1 MSTALHRRLGPA
13 DIEKFSSHYLNEGR
27 KQESWRIDAV
37 EVEDGRLRATV
48 SMRSTYVSTTDDKG
62 FHLTI
67 FSTLEFLSQLM
78 IVYAHVKAGLAEKTL
93 EGWMGES
100 ETRSVRASFSRA
112 RFDAGHSM
120 MSASR
125 LRRRIASPSAARLVR
140 RACGFPPAAPDAA
153 CSRQ

>member
-13 DIEKFSSHYLNEGR
+13 EIEMFSSHYLNEGR

-48 SMRSTYVSTTDDKG
+48 SMRSTYVSRTDHKG

-78 IVYAHVKAGLAEKTL
+78 IVYAHVKAGLTEKTL
-93 EGWMGES
+93 EGWMVES
-100 ETRSVRASFSRA
+100 ETRSVRAIRNPDRIDVEMEVLA
-112 RFDAGHSM
+112 MRKRGHNLYGVC
-120 MSASR
+120 R
-125 LRRRIASPSAARLVR
+125 YKVTDEQGGLFEVTLK
-140 RACGFPPAAPDAA
+140 GFLA
-153 CSRQ
+153 